1 MLLTKRYCVSFTVLI
16 LLLWKAGP
24 LFAQPSALNR
34 IVSIQASNK
43 TVSECLIILGKE
55 SNLRF
60 SYDPQQLLSN
70 RRVSVN
76 IKSQPLS
83 EALKII
89 FNDTDLKFREL
100 GSQIVIYKER
110 LKEPPPVVQSAVQ
123 TAVPAQA
130 KPASATKIPDKD
142 TIFIKTTDTVT
153 LFKTDTIFLSNTTVV
168 HDSILMRDTVFLP
181 AVVNPG
187 SVSDNRDTSVF
198 NFPFNKKG
206 WFGTLTF
213 EQSFGKPKYSTEG
226 NLSEELQGKYNDAIK
241 ASLLNHSVAASI
253 GYDFIKWSLSAGVA
267 STRLGEEFDYSF
279 TQLSGGFYRKDTVES
294 YYTVSGID
302 TSWYFVTDSTYV
314 PVDARKFSYSNSNSF
329 HYLEFPFVF
338 RYDLFQL
345 RRAECFLTTGLI
357 PGLLISSK
365 ALTFEPDA
373 PYTVSW
379 INRKQLSGFILSAQ
393 AGLGTRISF
402 NDKTGLL
409 AEVNYRFH
417 LGSQFKDLG
426 INKKIDQVNIKTG
439 IFVRF

>member
-16 LLLWKAGP
+16 LLLWKAGS
-24 LFAQPSALNR
+24 LLAQPSALNR
-34 IVSIQASNK
+34 TVSIQASNK
-43 TVSECLIILGKE
+43 TVSECLILLGKE
-55 SNLRF
+55 TNLRF

-70 RRVSVN
+70 RKISVN

-83 EALKII
+83 EALKTI
-89 FNDTDLKFREL
+89 FNDPELKFREM

-110 LKEPPPVVQSAVQ
+110 IKENPPVIPVPVQ
-123 TAVPAQA
+123 TPVTQA
-130 KPASATKIPDKD
+130 KPPSSSKISGKD
-142 TIFIKTTDTVT
+142 TIFIRTTDTVT
-153 LFKTDTIFLSNTTVV
+153 LLRTDTVFLSNTTIV

-187 SVSDNRDTSVF
+187 VSPENNDSTLFIVPN
-198 NFPFNKKG
+198 NKRG

-213 EQSFGKPKYSTEG
+213 EQSLGKPKYTTDG
-226 NLSEELQGKYNDAIK
+226 NLSEELMGKYNEAIS

-253 GYDFIKWSLSAGVA
+253 GYDFINWSLSAGIA
-267 STRLGEEFDYSF
+267 STRLGEEFDYSYK
-279 TQLSGGFYRKDTVES
+279 QLSGGFYKKDTVES

-302 TSWYFVTDSTYV
+302 TAWFYVTDSTYV
-314 PVDARKFSYSNSNSF
+314 PVDAKEFSYSNSNSF

-338 RYDLFQL
+338 RYDLLQL
-345 RRAECFLTTGLI
+345 RRTECFLTAGLI
-357 PGLLISSK
+357 PGFLIRSR
-365 ALTFEPDA
+365 ALTFEPVETYPVD
-373 PYTVSW
+373 W
-379 INRKQLSGFILSAQ
+379 ISKQQLAGFMLSVQ

-409 AEVNYRFH
+409 AEANYRFQ

-426 INKKIDQVNIKTG
+426 INKKINQVNIKTG